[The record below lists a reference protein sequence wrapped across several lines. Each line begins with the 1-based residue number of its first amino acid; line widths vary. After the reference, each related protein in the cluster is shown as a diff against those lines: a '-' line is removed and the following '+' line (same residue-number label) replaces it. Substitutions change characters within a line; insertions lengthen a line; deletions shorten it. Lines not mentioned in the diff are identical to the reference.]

1 MKYRVVGWISYDD
14 PRIEDAP
21 ITEAARN
28 AIIDEIRRCN
38 YDFTGWH
45 HQEALYGA
53 PVLNDGMRRCFS
65 QRGFGA
71 VMAEAHGETG
81 LFAYSS
87 YAFDFGMGEID
98 YNLPNDPFDP
108 EDFIPEPQLNEEF
121 VLPYTEELRLE
132 EATGILRLPDLD
144 QLRYID
150 TGDTLRIV
158 KEETSALFTV
168 REVIRTPD
176 IEEKELKDLMG
187 IAHLSIGPE
196 AENARTR
203 LESAPTCLILSIEPN
218 R

>member
-45 HQEALYGA
+45 HQESLYGA

-71 VMAEAHGETG
+71 VMAEAYGDTHPC
-81 LFAYSS
+81 AYVS
-87 YAFDFGMGEID
+87 YAFDFSMGEID

-108 EDFIPEPQLNEEF
+108 EDFIPETQLNEEF
-121 VLPYTEELRLE
+121 TLCYPKELPFAENTP
-132 EATGILRLPDLD
+132 ILRLPDLET
-144 QLRYID
+144 LRYID
-150 TGDTLRIV
+150 TGDTLRIIRG
-158 KEETSALFTV
+158 ETSALFTV
-168 REVIRTPD
+168 LDVNRTSN
-176 IEEKELKDLMG
+176 IKEDELEDLMG
-187 IAHLSIGPE
+187 IAHLSIGSE
-196 AENARTR
+196 AEKVKTR
-203 LESAPTCLILSIEPN
+203 LESTPICLVLSVEPKK
-218 R
+218 